1 MLKLSVDLQK
11 EENRMKKIALVTPG
25 FLPVPAI
32 QGGAVE
38 NLIELIINENEKY
51 KIYDIDLY
59 TIDSKKYSNYNY
71 EYTNI
76 IRININ
82 RLRNFTDKV
91 MNKMY
96 SVLKLKKFS
105 SSYSKQVS
113 RMIKKMSYKYD
124 KIIVENNMY
133 LYKEILKKNPNNNYY
148 FHLHNDV
155 YGLDKPVELCEL
167 IINSSKKILTVSNYI
182 KERLLSKFSCSNI
195 YTLYNSIDENLFN
208 YKAYNNDEKIALR
221 KKLGLSSDNYVYI
234 YTGRICDEKGVI
246 ELIQAFSSLLETNK
260 NLKLLVVGNS
270 WFNKK
275 KKNNFEKKIFELSKK
290 ISSNIS
296 FTGYVKYS
304 NVPLYLSIS
313 DCVVIPSKWEE
324 PFGLVA
330 IEAMA
335 MKKTIISSNSG
346 GLAEILNNKNAII
359 VTRDNLTKNLEVAME
374 KTFLDLK
381 NSKKLA
387 ERAYIDFIENYDYQK
402 RNYFN
407 NFVQILECD
416 EDD

>member
-1 MLKLSVDLQK
+1 
-11 EENRMKKIALVTPG
+11 MKKIALVTPG

-51 KIYDIDLY
+51 KMYDIDLY
-59 TIDSKKYSNYNY
+59 TIDSKKYSTYNY

-76 IRININ
+76 IRINTNHIMK
-82 RLRNFTDKV
+82 FIDKAI
-91 MNKMY
+91 NKMY
-96 SVLKLKKFS
+96 SLLKIKKFS
-105 SSYSKQVS
+105 SNYSKQVS
-113 RMIKKMSYKYD
+113 RMIKEVPYKYD

-133 LYKEILKKNPNNNYY
+133 LYKEIFKKNPNNNYY

-155 YGLDKPVELCEL
+155 YGLDKPAELCEL
-167 IINSSKKILTVSNYI
+167 IVNSSKKILTVSNYI
-182 KERLLSKFSCSNI
+182 KGRLLLNFSCSNI

-208 YKAYNNDEKIALR
+208 YKVYNNDEKTTLR

-246 ELIQAFSSLLETNK
+246 ELIQAFSSLLQTNK

-275 KKNNFEKKIFELSKK
+275 KKNNFEKKIFDLSKK
-290 ISSNIS
+290 ISSNII

-313 DCVVIPSKWEE
+313 NCVVIPSKWEE

-346 GLAEILNNKNAII
+346 GLAEILNNKNAI
-359 VTRDNLTKNLEVAME
+359 VVKRDNLTKNLEVAME
-374 KTFLDLK
+374 KTFLDSK

-387 ERAYIDFIENYDYQK
+387 EHAYIDFIENNDYK
-402 RNYFN
+402 KNNYFK
-407 NFVQILECD
+407 NFVKILESD
-416 EDD
+416 GDD